1 MTHPPVLERLKR
13 SSVVQAVLIFV
24 GASWVVLQV
33 VDMLT
38 ERLSLPEW
46 VFPVTLI
53 LLAVGFL
60 IVLAT
65 AWVQS
70 KAETTAAEEAGEI
83 PTDWQVAPA
92 DVIASLRAGR
102 LPHLTWGRAIVGGFV
117 SLSLLL
123 GVAGAYVLL
132 TGRGS
137 GLGPAE
143 VGADE
148 AATDIAILPFS
159 VGNPDLEPWAEG
171 IVDLLTPGL
180 DGLAGFHTISSRT
193 VLAQWRRR
201 VGDGLADERTA
212 LSVAGSTGARYGVL
226 GAVVALGDDVRLSA
240 EVFDLADASKVA
252 EASVEGSQGDFLT
265 LVDALGIAL
274 LRDLIREVGAA
285 GAARQL
291 PARLTTSSL
300 EAARAFLEGEEQYR
314 AGRFDEALEAYRIAA
329 EADTTFGLPVLR
341 TRQALGYHQGPGE
354 RRDSADR
361 RLERVLPYLSAKDRA
376 LALVSLQVGGDTLQ
390 SIRPALAAV
399 TQYPDDPE
407 AWYMLGEVRYH
418 EPGLAGG
425 GNRPAR
431 EAFEKALEL
440 APGFVPYI
448 FHALEYAMGAGDTL
462 RSRELATQLRT
473 SLPDDPRTAA
483 FEVLST
489 LLDADPEQARAA
501 FQEAFGDFRRG
512 VGQLRT
518 IRLEPKYL
526 PRMADLIGTIPAG
539 GQFIVIDLQ
548 STYAMAAGR
557 QAQALALLAQIPRG
571 NGVRLSLARHHQDL
585 IGPLP
590 GFDPDAEYAID
601 NCGGISSVTC
611 REKVGIHAVDAGRL
625 DAAREIIAWA
635 DSLAA
640 ELTVPSQ
647 ALLRRRLA
655 RTVEG
660 YMHWKTGDIDSALRS
675 FGQARRLDHFAVSA
689 RWYHA
694 EVLAEAGSPAEA
706 VDLFLSMDDQ
716 PTWMPFARTRA
727 AEVLE
732 RMGNRER
739 AAELYRSSLGAW
751 VDADPGFEWKAR
763 AEAGLARVGG

>member
-1 MTHPPVLERLKR
+1 MTPPSLLERLKQ
-13 SSVVQAVLIFV
+13 SAVVQAVLIFI

-38 ERLSLPEW
+38 ERLGLPDW

-53 LLAVGFL
+53 LLAAGLVV
-60 IVLAT
+60 VLAT

-92 DVIASLRAGR
+92 DVIASLKAGR

-132 TGRGS
+132 TGRGG

-159 VGNPDLEPWAEG
+159 VGNPDLQPWAEG

-201 VGDGLADERTA
+201 VGDDLADERTA

-226 GAVVALGDDVRLSA
+226 GAVVALGDDVRLTA

-252 EASVEGSQGDFLT
+252 EASVEGSQGDLLT

-291 PARLTTSSL
+291 PARLTTNSL
-300 EAARAFLEGEEQYR
+300 EAARAFLDGEEHYR
-314 AGRFDEALEAYRIAA
+314 EGRFEEALQAYRIAA

-341 TRQALGYHQGPGE
+341 TRQALGFHGEDE

-361 RLERVLPYLSAKDRA
+361 RLERVLPYLSANDRA

-390 SIRPALAAV
+390 SIEPALRAV
-399 TQYPDDPE
+399 RQYPDDPE

-462 RSRELATQLRT
+462 RSRELMTPLRT
-473 SLPDDPRTAA
+473 SLPDDPRIAA
-483 FEVLST
+483 FESLSR
-489 LLDADPEQARAA
+489 LLGSDAEQARAA
-501 FQEAFGDFRRG
+501 FQGSVRRG
-512 VGQLRT
+512 VGQVRRVR
-518 IRLEPKYL
+518 IEPEYL
-526 PRMADLIGTIPAG
+526 PRMADLIGTFPAG
-539 GQFIVIDLQ
+539 GQFVVLDLQ
-548 STYAMAAGR
+548 STFAMAAGH

-590 GFDPDAEYAID
+590 GFDPDAEYTID
-601 NCGGISSVTC
+601 NCGGIASVTC

-640 ELTVPSQ
+640 ELTVPSW

-660 YMHWKTGDIDSALRS
+660 YMHWRTGDIDGALRS

-716 PTWMPFARTRA
+716 ATWMPFARARA

-732 RMGNRER
+732 RMGDRER
-739 AAELYRSSLGAW
+739 AAELYQSSLGAW
-751 VDADPGFEWKAR
+751 VDADAGFEWKAR